1 MNLIHVGERFIFGA
15 KKRIINNHI
24 LKAFF
29 IMITVSQLK
38 KHYLKDLFSF
48 RELDRLNYKGLKISK
63 GYVIGEVNASEIVD
77 SGFWNN
83 DNLINQF
90 EFKNQAS
97 SGSRFF
103 DSIMADVMDNETKK
117 QIQKAADESICKL
130 VLYSKEED
138 KSINADLI
146 FYNKSKN
153 RNMDKAFILLD
164 GTPAKLRLTTYSAHF
179 GKTAYED
186 VITFQVGDFAFF
198 KESVLGKEFTFYFNT
213 DKDED
218 GEAKDFLGLKFE
230 IKLPL
235 VDVAAV
241 EYIMEGDNW
250 DANYK
255 KNLIPAIEK
264 GLELSNEQTQLDSFG
279 QAIKT
284 VKKRAKTISW
294 VTAVVLFFIIANIWG
309 EDIEG
314 GLAFLFLLATIAIGM
329 SGKYIGNKLNE
340 TKEREYKNKLSD
352 ISNRRNNLEDQVKEV
367 YLGQ

>member
-1 MNLIHVGERFIFGA
+1 MLASGLFLRQKKELLITTYS
-15 KKRIINNHI
+15 KP
-24 LKAFF
+24 FF

-48 RELDRLNYKGLKISK
+48 RELDRLNYKGLKKSE

-153 RNMDKAFILLD
+153 RNMDKALILLD
-164 GTPAKLRLTTYSAHF
+164 GTPAKLRLKTYSAHF

-186 VITFQVGDFAFF
+186 VITIQVGDFAFF

-294 VTAVVLFFIIANIWG
+294 VTAVVLFFIIVNIWG

-352 ISNRRNNLEDQVKEV
+352 ISNRRNNLEDLVKEV